1 MVGIEVTAAPAV
13 FEMSPG
19 IDVGFGGLTFFGSG
33 DWEFVGLT
41 CSFSGSSVD
50 ADGWF
55 EVYSEYGVR
64 EGSVSVP
71 SPCLPSLG
79 LDDLD
84 VDPDVGVDDLL
95 NDDSVFDNDSAFDTF
110 AFGTSLL
117 GCGSRV
123 LFLPNLRRQPPEYQP
138 PMVRL

>member
-1 MVGIEVTAAPAV
+1 MTADTIRVVGIEVTAAPAV

-19 IDVGFGGLTFFGSG
+19 IDVGFGGLTFF
-33 DWEFVGLT
+33 
-41 CSFSGSSVD
+41 GSSVD